1 MKKQKVVVAGLGEI
15 GKPLLEALRRGHDA
29 VGVDLAPPLEP
40 TGEVDVLHICYPFE
54 IKDFIGETARYIELF
69 RPALTI
75 INSTVAIGTT
85 RAVAQRAG
93 TAVVHSPVR
102 GKHVRMLDEL
112 YKYAKFVGASDPATG
127 RQAVEHFESLGM
139 KARLL
144 SSPEATELAKLTET
158 TYFGLLIAWAQELE
172 RYCDQ
177 VAVNYDEIVS
187 FYEEIGYLPPV
198 KYTPGIIGGHC
209 VMPNIEILRKFDRSV
224 ILEAI
229 RASNQMKIER
239 EARHGTA
246 VASPRLLERTRS
258 DADEVPEAQVISKT

>member
-15 GKPLLEALRRGHDA
+15 GRPLLEALSRRHHA
-29 VGVDLAPPLEP
+29 VGVDLAPPPEP
-40 TGEVDVLHICYPFE
+40 ITQVDVLHICYPFE

-85 RAVAQRAG
+85 RAVTQRAG
-93 TAVVHSPVR
+93 TEVVHSPVR
-102 GKHVRMLDEL
+102 GKHLRMLDEL
-112 YKYAKFVGASDPATG
+112 YKYVKFVGASSPATG
-127 RQAVEHFESLGM
+127 RLAVEHFESVGM
-139 KARLL
+139 KTRLL

-177 VAVNYDEIVS
+177 VAVDYNEIVS

-209 VMPNIEILRKFDRSV
+209 VMPNIEILRKFDRSL

-229 RASNQMKIER
+229 RSSNQMKVER
-239 EARHGTA
+239 EARHSDGG
-246 VASPRLLERTRS
+246 ASPHPLEKMQS
-258 DADEVPEAQVISKT
+258 DNSHLAESQTISKI